1 MSNNIDYSNMEEKN
15 EQTLLDIK
23 NLQKIEQNLYISL
36 ETNANNNTLTDEEKS
51 QIINKINEISQM
63 RINLFDTLKDTYS
76 FFKTNVAS
84 SRITLDEQIVALE
97 IVENELAQ
105 AKLRLQMLQDEKTN
119 KLRQVEI
126 NTFYG
131 KRYDSHT
138 DVMKIIVMMCIPIL
152 ILGLIL
158 NTGILPETIGLALI
172 ALVIA
177 IGVIAI
183 GYKLLDIIKRD
194 NMNYDEYDWGFNEK
208 DAPKDD
214 IDTGLIINPWTTPT
228 LPKCYTND
236 YIISQNTNSV
246 GNDLTGSLIANS
258 SVNNCKTTCNSNSLC
273 SGFIFNNNNSCL
285 LKGSLVKTAP
295 TISQNGTNLYI
306 KS

>member
-1 MSNNIDYSNMEEKN
+1 MSNNIDYESMEERN
-15 EQTLLDIK
+15 EQTLADIK
-23 NLQKIEQNLYISL
+23 NLQQIEQNLYNSL
-36 ETNANNNTLTDEEKS
+36 ETNANNNTLTDDEKR

-76 FFKTNVAS
+76 FFQTNVAS

-97 IVENELAQ
+97 IVENELAE
-105 AKLRLQMLQDEKTN
+105 AKLRLQLLQNEKTN

-131 KRYDSHT
+131 KKYDSHT
-138 DVMKIIVMMCIPIL
+138 DVMKIIVIMCFPIL

-158 NTGILPETIGLALI
+158 NNGLIPDKIGLALI
-172 ALVIA
+172 ALIIA

-183 GYKLLDIIKRD
+183 GYTLLDNMKRD
-194 NMNYDEYDWGFNEK
+194 NMNYDEYDWGFNSK
-208 DAPKDD
+208 DAPKDKS
-214 IDTGLIINPWTTPT
+214 GLIINPWQIPS

-236 YIISQNTNSV
+236 YIISQNKNSV
-246 GNDLTGSLIANS
+246 GNDLTGTLMSNS
-258 SVNNCKTTCNSNSLC
+258 TVSDCKTSCNSNSLC
-273 SGFIFNNNNSCL
+273 SGFIYNNNKSCL
-285 LKGSLVKTAP
+285 LKGSLVTSAP
-295 TISQNGTNLYI
+295 TISQNGTDLYL